1 MPLIHFGIPGM
12 HWGVRRYRLKSGALT
27 EEGKERYNKKTDR
40 EARKDAEKYV
50 VAKQYYG
57 EGAGTRRK
65 LLKGE
70 LSKKMKDPEYAE
82 RFDYYVK
89 NADMVRAT
97 KKAKGERR
105 RTDTA
110 ESARKTFKKI
120 MKAVSLIGVPA
131 ATIAGSYW
139 YSKHSNEINR
149 YMQRTVDQL
158 DKKAKRFERDI
169 HRKFK

>member
-1 MPLIHFGIPGM
+1 
-12 HWGVRRYRLKSGALT
+12 
-27 EEGKERYNKKTDR
+27 
-40 EARKDAEKYV
+40 
-50 VAKQYYG
+50 
-57 EGAGTRRK
+57 
-65 LLKGE
+65 
-70 LSKKMKDPEYAE
+70 
-82 RFDYYVK
+82 
-89 NADMVRAT
+89 MVRAT

-120 MKAVSLIGVPA
+120 MKAVSLIGAPVA
-131 ATIAGSYW
+131 AVAGSYW